1 VKSASLVKHAAL
13 KITNVM
19 AISLDGRIA
28 SHPGETDKERLESG
42 FTSQDDFE
50 HLLGLIRSADAIIVG
65 SSSLQASGQA
75 FSVVNDRG
83 RYPIWVVMSR
93 KGLPAGQP
101 FYDQAELPRW
111 IVTETAA
118 KLPAHK
124 GEVRHLAYG
133 NDPAPDTIV
142 NALAA
147 AGCERVL
154 LFGGAS
160 VNREFYSAGLV
171 DRLIVTVCP
180 LIVARSEA
188 LPLVQ
193 PPVNK
198 SIMFSLASS
207 QVVGNLVILS
217 YDLIKS

>member
-1 VKSASLVKHAAL
+1 VK
-13 KITNVM
+13 IINVM

-28 SHPGETDKERLESG
+28 SHPGETDQERLDAG
-42 FTSQDDFE
+42 FTSKDDFE
-50 HLLGLIRSADAIIVG
+50 HLLGLIRTTDAVIVG

-75 FSVVNDRG
+75 FPVVNDRG

-101 FYDQAELPRW
+101 FYEQAELPRW
-111 IVTETAA
+111 IVSETSPV
-118 KLPAHK
+118 LPPHK
-124 GEVRHLAYG
+124 GEVRSLAYG
-133 NDPAPDTIV
+133 SRPASETIV
-142 NALAA
+142 AALAE

-193 PPVNK
+193 PPLDK
-198 SIMFSLASS
+198 PIMFSLASS
-207 QVVGNLVILS
+207 QVLGNLVILS
-217 YDLIKS
+217 YDLIKR